1 MIEFVVGAG
10 AALVVVA
17 VVRSIRQRGF
27 HPRWWQWVVIGLNT
41 LFAAFTALVIGW
53 FLEEGAFRAAL
64 VAGALM
70 GFVAVL
76 GTVVVRRLV
85 FERQTEEGRRA
96 AS

>member
-1 MIEFVVGAG
+1 MIEFVIGAV

-17 VVRSIRQRGF
+17 LVRSIRKRGVR
-27 HPRWWQWVVIGLNT
+27 PRWWQWVVLGLNT
-41 LFAAFTALVIGW
+41 LFAVLTALVVGW
-53 FLEEGAFRAAL
+53 FLEEGAFGAAL

-76 GTVVVRRLV
+76 GTVVIWRLV
-85 FERQTEEGRRA
+85 FGRHAEEDRRA